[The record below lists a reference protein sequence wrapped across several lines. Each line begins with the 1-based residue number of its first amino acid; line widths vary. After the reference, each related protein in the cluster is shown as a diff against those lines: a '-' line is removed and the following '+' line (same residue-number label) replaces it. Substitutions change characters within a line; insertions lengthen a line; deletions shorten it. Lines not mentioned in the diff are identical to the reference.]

1 MQVINNTTSPR
12 NLRSPFPFPG
22 WFCCCYTHA
31 IFTLMD
37 DSAAYFVITHRAIAV
52 HSAGK
57 EILNTEHAK
66 CLAGNL
72 VWPNFLAGM
81 RMLLML

>member
-1 MQVINNTTSPR
+1 
-12 NLRSPFPFPG
+12 
-22 WFCCCYTHA
+22 
-31 IFTLMD
+31 MD